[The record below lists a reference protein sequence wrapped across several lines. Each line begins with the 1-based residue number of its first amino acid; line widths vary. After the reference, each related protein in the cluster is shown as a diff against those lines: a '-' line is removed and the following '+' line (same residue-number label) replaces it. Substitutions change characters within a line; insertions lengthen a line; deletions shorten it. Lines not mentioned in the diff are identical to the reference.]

1 MFPKF
6 KFEEVQKQ
14 IAECNGDEEKLKA
27 LEERLIQL
35 VTDQEKARSNQNSR
49 ISRIDRNSCV
59 QSAELLE
66 DWQLETNHRR
76 ALEKIQL
83 RVKRQHQ

>member
-35 VTDQEKARSNQNSR
+35 VTDQEKARSN
-49 ISRIDRNSCV
+49 
-59 QSAELLE
+59 
-66 DWQLETNHRR
+66 
-76 ALEKIQL
+76 
-83 RVKRQHQ
+83 